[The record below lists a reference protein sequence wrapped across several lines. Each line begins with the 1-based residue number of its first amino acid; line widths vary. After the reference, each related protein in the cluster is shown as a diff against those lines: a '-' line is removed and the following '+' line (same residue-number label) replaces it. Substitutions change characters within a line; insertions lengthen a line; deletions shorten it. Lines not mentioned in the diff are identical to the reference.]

1 MAARIER
8 PFLFVLVLAAV
19 VTVSGDARAAPLDA
33 ALYRAGAFV
42 TGQGEVERARGFALA
57 LDEVLVKVSGDPSL
71 PNDPRLKPLE
81 ADAARLVARFDYH
94 DRMSGIPVHD
104 EQGTRDRP
112 FDLTVSFDPAGIDG
126 ALRALGRKAW
136 AAPRPKLVVLLQIK
150 DAAVTYTLASDG
162 EHGLGQRLS
171 LAAAAEQRGVPIV
184 LPTTAALAGSGPG
197 RGDGS
202 ARAARLG
209 GDFALTGALVWQG
222 RGWQARWRLVR
233 HGVRYRWG
241 SDAVSF
247 DDAFRRAMDG
257 ALQILSGHGRPSA
270 P

>member
-8 PFLFVLVLAAV
+8 AFLLALALTAGFVVQGAA
-19 VTVSGDARAAPLDA
+19 REA
-33 ALYRAGAFV
+33 ALDPAFYRARAFV
-42 TGQGEVERARGFALA
+42 TGQGEAERARGFGLA
-57 LDEVLVKVSGDPSL
+57 LEEVLVKVSGDPRL
-71 PNDPRLKPLE
+71 RRDPRLSRLE

-104 EQGTRDRP
+104 EQGTRERP
-112 FDLTVSFDPAGIDG
+112 FDLTVTFDPAGIDR
-126 ALRALGRKAW
+126 ALRALDYRPW
-136 AAPRPKLVVLLQIK
+136 AGPRPKLVVLLQVK
-150 DAAVTYTLASDG
+150 DAAVSYALASDG

-184 LPTTAALAGSGPG
+184 LPAMAALAAAGGADRST
-197 RGDGS
+197 RV
-202 ARAARLG
+202 ARRLG
-209 GDFALTGALVWQG
+209 GDLALTGALVWQG
-222 RGWQARWRLVR
+222 QGWQARWRLAW

-270 P
+270 R

>member
-8 PFLFVLVLAAV
+8 PLLFALMLAAI
-19 VTVSGDARAAPLDA
+19 VSLSGAAGAAPLDA
-33 ALYRAGAFV
+33 ALYRARAFV

-57 LDEVLVKVSGDPSL
+57 LEEVLVKVSGDPSL
-71 PNDPRLKPLE
+71 RSDPRLKPLE
-81 ADAARLVARFDYH
+81 ADAARLVASFDYH

-104 EQGTRDRP
+104 EQGTRERP
-112 FDLTVSFDPAGIDG
+112 FDLTVTFDPAGIDR
-126 ALRALGRKAW
+126 ALRSLGRTAW
-136 AAPRPKLVVLLQIK
+136 AGSRPKLVVLLQVK
-150 DAAVTYTLASDG
+150 DAAVAYTLASDG

-184 LPTTAALAGSGPG
+184 LPATATLAAAGAT
-197 RGDGS
+197 DGS
-202 ARAARLG
+202 TRAARRLG
-209 GDFALTGALVWQG
+209 GDLALTGALAWQG
-222 RGWQARWRLVR
+222 QGWQARWRLAW

-257 ALQILSGHGRPSA
+257 GLQILSGHGRPSA
-270 P
+270 R

>member
-8 PFLFVLVLAAV
+8 SLFFVLLLAAM
-19 VTVSGDARAAPLDA
+19 VTISDDARAAPLDA
-33 ALYRAGAFV
+33 ALYRARAFV

-57 LDEVLVKVSGDPSL
+57 LEEVLVKVSGDPSL
-71 PNDPRLKPLE
+71 RNDPRLKPLE
-81 ADAARLVARFDYH
+81 ADAARLVASFDYH

-104 EQGTRDRP
+104 EQGTRERP
-112 FDLTVSFDPAGIDG
+112 FDLTVTFDPAGIDR
-126 ALRALGRKAW
+126 ALRVLGRKAW
-136 AAPRPKLVVLLQIK
+136 ASRRPKLVVLLQIK
-150 DAAVTYTLASDG
+150 DAAVAYTLASDG

-184 LPTTAALAGSGPG
+184 LPATEALAGIGSS
-197 RGDGS
+197 DGS
-202 ARAARLG
+202 SRAARLG
-209 GDFALTGALVWQG
+209 GDLALTGALVWQG
-222 RGWQARWRLVR
+222 QGWQARWRLAW

-247 DDAFRRAMDG
+247 DDAFRNAMDG

-270 P
+270 K